1 MFFGPGLDGTMKI
14 SQPKRGRKS
23 HGNTTKHITVR
34 MPVDM
39 AFLLQKAAEING
51 CSRSALILH
60 IVDEWLKKTGVENHT
75 R

>member
-1 MFFGPGLDGTMKI
+1 MTIKPR
-14 SQPKRGRKS
+14 PRGRKS

-39 AFLLQKAAEING
+39 AKRLQKAAEING

-60 IVDEWLKKTGVENHT
+60 IVGEWLKKTGAENHT